1 MEKNIIKNIVKKV
14 TTSAVSNSSAEWP
27 PTCLMFAYQPMRPIS
42 QNIQQCCKDTHEQD
56 CPENAE
62 C

>member
-14 TTSAVSNSSAEWP
+14 TTSAVSSSSTEWP
-27 PTCLMFAYQPMRPIS
+27 PTCLLFAYQPMRPIS
-42 QNIQQCCKDTHEQD
+42 QDHQKQTRDGHRQD
-56 CPENAE
+56 SLENSK